1 MSAEGES
8 LTGGGANSG
17 GVQLLPAWFVKHR
30 RMAFSMGSNIAV
42 CIFAA
47 ICASKGHD
55 NNENYMAYVLAL
67 LIALITIPIEFAVDR
82 RNPELTKDLRF
93 DLAGAMIALAIM
105 RLEATRNYD
114 NIYFK
119 NQGTYGVAFDLFF
132 FCIFLGAKLVGRSGS
147 REVALLIMADIV
159 DFVELTFTIQFS
171 QAVNAD
177 GTQVWQC
184 PESLQN
190 AIIAFTFIF
199 ALVTLLL
206 QRAEGP
212 GQKAL
217 NALVQGIFVHL
228 PIICIRMAIP
238 ITIEGAPSF
247 NVIFI
252 VKNVVELGACVLD
265 FLEAGSEVKAGGAPG
280 GGYNSV

>member
-1 MSAEGES
+1 
-8 LTGGGANSG
+8 
-17 GVQLLPAWFVKHR
+17 
-30 RMAFSMGSNIAV
+30 MG
-42 CIFAA
+42 
-47 ICASKGHD
+47 
-55 NNENYMAYVLAL
+55 
-67 LIALITIPIEFAVDR
+67 
-82 RNPELTKDLRF
+82 RF

>member
-1 MSAEGES
+1 MSAEGEA
-8 LTGGGANSG
+8 LTGGGGSASG
-17 GVQLLPAWFVKHR
+17 QVQLLPAWFVKHR
-30 RMAFSMGSNIAV
+30 RMAFSMGANISV

-47 ICASKGHD
+47 ICASRGHD
-55 NNENYMAYVLAL
+55 NGENYMAYILAL
-67 LIALITIPIEFAVDR
+67 LLALITIPIEFAVDR

-105 RLEATRNYD
+105 RLEATRSIA
-114 NIYFK
+114 NIYFVD
-119 NQGTYGVAFDLFF
+119 QGTYGVAFDVFF
-132 FCIFLGAKLVGRSGS
+132 FVIFLGAKLVGRSGS

-159 DFVELTFTIQFS
+159 DFVELTFTMSFAQ
-171 QAVNAD
+171 ND
-177 GTQVWQC
+177 GNNWNC
-184 PESLQN
+184 PDSLAN
-190 AIIAFTFIF
+190 AIVAFTFIF

-238 ITIEGAPSF
+238 ISIDNTPSF

-265 FLEAGSEVKAGGAPG
+265 FLEAGSEVKAAGSPGGG